1 MRSGFA
7 LPLLLLLLASPSAAA
22 PPSPPSPHRP
32 TLVAGSLEP
41 VANLVRAGADGAEWA
56 LPGGATLI
64 AAPGSELRVIGKA
77 QPLELAGKGRVP
89 GFTVVLKQGFLRA
102 RIPAQAKS
110 AIVIAAPKQTN
121 VLVASGETSVFAGSQ
136 VAVANIAGS
145 ASVGVDGKPFRNLQ
159 AGMLEAIDDSGS
171 KRRALLGSPKTLR
184 GQLVTI
190 SEGTTVKLGAL
201 AWDAVPGASGYR
213 IELRETASDRLRLR
227 SAAQEPALPAGFAEL
242 APGAYRV
249 RVVSVDATGLESGSP
264 LERSLNVVGT
274 ALPAG
279 GYVDGSGALR
289 VPAGSRVTLAHA
301 DELELADGLSER
313 FAKAPNSIELPGDEP
328 RLVRLRA
335 QGDTAAREL
344 WLLPRRARAHVEFA
358 PQAPRWPEQPL
369 EIRVRIE
376 DENGVAAPWVEAR
389 PKVRVGLDAVNV
401 AFSAHGG
408 YLKGTLPAR
417 SGTGP
422 WVVRVEVS
430 DQHGADLGRDF
441 IEVASR

>member
-1 MRSGFA
+1 MRSAFA
-7 LPLLLLLLASPSAAA
+7 LPLLLSLLATPSAASPEA
-22 PPSPPSPHRP
+22 PASPHRP

-41 VANLVRAGADGAEWA
+41 AANLVRAGADGAEWA

-64 AAPGSELRVIGKA
+64 AAPDSELRVIGKP
-77 QPLELAGKGRVP
+77 QPLDLGGKGRVA
-89 GFTVVLKQGFLRA
+89 GFTVVLKQGFVRA
-102 RIPAQAKS
+102 RVPAQAKS

-121 VLVASGETSVFAGSQ
+121 VLVASGESSVMAGSQ

-145 ASVGVDGKPFRNLQ
+145 ASVGVDGKSFRNLP
-159 AGMLEAIDDSGS
+159 AGMLEVIEDAGS
-171 KRRALLGSPKTLR
+171 KRRALLGSSKALR
-184 GQLVTI
+184 GELVTI
-190 SEGTTVKLGAL
+190 SERATVTLGAL
-201 AWDAVPGASGYR
+201 AWEAVPEASGYR
-213 IELRETASDRLRLR
+213 VELREAASDRLRLR
-227 SAAQEPALPAGFAEL
+227 SATQEPALPAGFAEL

-249 RVVSVDATGLESGSP
+249 RIVSVDATGMESGSP
-264 LERSLNVVGT
+264 LERSLNVVG
-274 ALPAG
+274 ASLPAG

-289 VPAGSRVTLAHA
+289 LPAGSRVTLAHA
-301 DELELADGLSER
+301 DGLELAEGLSER
-313 FAKAPNSIELPGDEP
+313 FAKAPNAIELPGDEP

-335 QGDTAAREL
+335 RGDTAAREL

-376 DENGVAAPWVEAR
+376 DENGVAAPWIEAR
-389 PKVRVGLDAVNV
+389 PKVRVGVDPVNV
-401 AFSAHGG
+401 AFSADGG

>member
-313 FAKAPNSIELPGDEP
+313 FAKAPNSIELPGD
-328 RLVRLRA
+328 
-335 QGDTAAREL
+335 
-344 WLLPRRARAHVEFA
+344 VEFA